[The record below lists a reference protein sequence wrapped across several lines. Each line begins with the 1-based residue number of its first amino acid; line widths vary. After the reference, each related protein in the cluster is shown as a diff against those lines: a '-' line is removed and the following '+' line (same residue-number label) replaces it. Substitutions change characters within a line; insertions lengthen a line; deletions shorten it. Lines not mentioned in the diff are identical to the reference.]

1 MPERILPAPAARA
14 PVTTRDALLML
25 TVHKYDGS
33 FSEGEIANAH
43 MLSSVGFQGSGDLL
57 LKMERIYDLLE
68 IPGFGREI
76 KGKSNGFQWTATDLE
91 TADGWDMNVQA
102 WKNGGAWDGRRRP
115 HVFVQTM
122 YRQHYS
128 WQGSCCIDGQW
139 DYFRSAL
146 ELLLMIDHFIRKEQE
161 KNNER

>member
-43 MLSSVGFQGSGDLL
+43 MLSSVGFQGYGDLL

-68 IPGFGREI
+68 IPGFGRATD
-76 KGKSNGFQWTATDLE
+76 SNGRQRIW
-91 TADGWDMNVQA
+91 
-102 WKNGGAWDGRRRP
+102 RRRM
-115 HVFVQTM
+115 V
-122 YRQHYS
+122 
-128 WQGSCCIDGQW
+128 GI
-139 DYFRSAL
+139 
-146 ELLLMIDHFIRKEQE
+146 
-161 KNNER
+161 

>member
-1 MPERILPAPAARA
+1 MPERILPAPAARG

-43 MLSSVGFQGSGDLL
+43 MLSSVGFQGYGDLL

-91 TADGWDMNVQA
+91 LSLI
-102 WKNGGAWDGRRRP
+102 
-115 HVFVQTM
+115 H
-122 YRQHYS
+122 
-128 WQGSCCIDGQW
+128 I
-139 DYFRSAL
+139 
-146 ELLLMIDHFIRKEQE
+146 
-161 KNNER
+161 